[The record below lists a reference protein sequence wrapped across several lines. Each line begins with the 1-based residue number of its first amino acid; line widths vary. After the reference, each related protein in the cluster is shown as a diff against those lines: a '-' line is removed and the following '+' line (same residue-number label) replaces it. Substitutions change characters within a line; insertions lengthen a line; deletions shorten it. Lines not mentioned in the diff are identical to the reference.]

1 MKHFLSDEYEIHPQ
15 LKDYKLQAFSEMVND
30 LIVARPDEEAYTIKD
45 VSQKQTGMCAAISI
59 ARKTIAYEDKV
70 RAMEIMMNELDAT
83 PTMTELKSER
93 VKWLKFRRHTLTS
106 PMV

>member
-1 MKHFLSDEYEIHPQ
+1 MMKHFLSDDYEIHPQ

-30 LIVARPDEEAYTIKD
+30 LIIQRPDEEAYTIKD

-70 RAMEIMMNELDAT
+70 RAM
-83 PTMTELKSER
+83 
-93 VKWLKFRRHTLTS
+93 
-106 PMV
+106 